1 MPLASTAQ
9 NMEHVIR
16 EYTRACNAADA
27 DAIAACFTANAA
39 FYFPWRGK
47 WVGAATIG
55 ANFAKVVHQHRV
67 RWTADQLLTDV
78 DRSAAVLEWTRF
90 SPANGQ
96 IVRGVE
102 WFVFESDTLKIK
114 EVRPYTAA
122 PIHPD
127 MARQELQDFD
137 YQGRGYPTGMS

>member
-1 MPLASTAQ
+1 LAQS
-9 NMEHVIR
+9 
-16 EYTRACNAADA
+16 
-27 DAIAACFTANAA
+27 FT
-39 FYFPWRGK
+39 FLGK

-55 ANFAKVVHQHRV
+55 ANFAKVVREHRV

-90 SPANGQ
+90 NPANGQ
-96 IVRGVE
+96 LIRGVE
-102 WFVFESDTLKIK
+102 GFDFEPNTLKIK

-137 YQGRGYPTGMS
+137 YEGRGYPTVMS